1 MYIYGILSIIE
12 MNTHN
17 PIQYKRDNKNTC
29 IEYQM
34 AIQLYISTG
43 ICFLRGGGTSIFLP
57 DGWGE
62 PEIFSDVKRG
72 NMKKCEEKQLK
83 ILHSPLP

>member
-43 ICFLRGGGTSIFLP
+43 ICFCRGGGHQFFYLM
-57 DGWGE
+57 DGGNLK
-62 PEIFSDVKRG
+62 FSLIRKG
-72 NMKKCEEKQLK
+72 GT
-83 ILHSPLP
+83 